1 MEDDGKSHGMAR
13 PRKAA
18 PIGPRHGCL
27 FARTAAKAGGMTAP
41 SPHRHPLHFGDF
53 RAYLIGRMTAVLAQY
68 SMMIVLGWQAYN
80 IARET
85 MTTAGAS
92 AQLGL
97 IGLAQFLPLFFLTP
111 LTGWVADHYDRR
123 MITRLTLTMLTAA
136 AGLLAFATF
145 EGWVGLPLIFG
156 IAVIVGI
163 ARAFNGPA
171 YGALAPNLVPR
182 EVLPNAIAISGVV
195 WQAGSIVGPALGGY
209 AYAATPWGAYALA
222 AILYGVALG
231 AMMLI
236 GPVPQAARDVTRHPI
251 RQMIDGLSYV
261 RSNRLVLATITLDLF
276 AVLLAG
282 ATALLPVYARDILH
296 VGSAGLG
303 HLAAAPGVG
312 AGLMALWFSFRPLR
326 NEVGIKMLG
335 AVILFGIATIAF
347 GCTAFLP
354 RSIAMEF
361 GIGALVILGAADMI
375 SVFVRQS
382 LVQLHTPDAM
392 RGRVSSLSQ
401 LTISAS
407 NELGEAESGFL
418 AALVGPVAAVTGG
431 GIGAIV
437 ITLFWA
443 RLFPELR
450 LARTFDPPD
459 IRAADLS
466 QEKAP

>member
-1 MEDDGKSHGMAR
+1 M
-13 PRKAA
+13 
-18 PIGPRHGCL
+18 
-27 FARTAAKAGGMTAP
+27 TAAP
-41 SPHRHPLHFGDF
+41 SPRHPLHFGNF
-53 RAYLIGRMTAVLAQY
+53 RAYLVGRLCAVLAQY
-68 SMMIVLGWQAYN
+68 SMMIVLAWQAYN
-80 IARET
+80 VARET

-111 LTGWVADHYDRR
+111 ITGWVADHYDRR
-123 MITRLTLTMLTAA
+123 WISRITLSLLTAA
-136 AGLLAFATF
+136 AGLLAFATY
-145 EGWVGLPLIFG
+145 EDQVSLPLIFG
-156 IAVIVGI
+156 IAVIVGT

-171 YGALAPNLVPR
+171 YGALAPNLVPA
-182 EVLPNAIAISGVV
+182 EVLPNAIAISAVV
-195 WQAGSIVGPALGGY
+195 WQAGMIAGPALGGY

-222 AILYGVALG
+222 AGLFGVALG

-236 GPVPQAARDVTRHPI
+236 GKVPQPPRDTSRHPV
-251 RQMIDGLSYV
+251 RQMIDGFAYV
-261 RSNRLVLATITLDLF
+261 RGNRLVLATITLDLF

-303 HLAAAPGVG
+303 HLAAAPGIG
-312 AGLMALWFSFRPLR
+312 AAVTALWFSFRPMKT
-326 NEVGIKMLG
+326 NVGVKMLG
-335 AVILFGIATIAF
+335 SVVLFGLATIAF

-354 RSIAMEF
+354 RSIAMEA
-361 GIGALVILGAADMI
+361 GIVALVVLGSADMV

-418 AALVGPVAAVTGG
+418 AALVGPVAAVIGG
-431 GIGAIV
+431 GVGAIL
-437 ITLFWA
+437 ITLYWA

-450 LARTFDPPD
+450 LARSFDPPD
-459 IRAADLS
+459 IGREENS
-466 QEKAP
+466 QEKTP

>member
-1 MEDDGKSHGMAR
+1 M
-13 PRKAA
+13 
-18 PIGPRHGCL
+18 
-27 FARTAAKAGGMTAP
+27 TAAP
-41 SPHRHPLHFGDF
+41 SPRHPLHFSNF
-53 RAYLIGRMTAVLAQY
+53 RAYLVGRLCAVLAQY
-68 SMMIVLGWQAYN
+68 GMMIILGWQAYN

-85 MTTAGAS
+85 MTTSGAA

-111 LTGWVADHYDRR
+111 VTGWVADHYDRR
-123 MITRLTLTMLTAA
+123 WISRITLALLAIA
-136 AGLLAFATF
+136 AGLLAFATY
-145 EGWVGLPLIFG
+145 EGWVSLPLILG
-156 IAVIVGI
+156 IAVIVGT

-171 YGALAPNLVPR
+171 YGALAPNLVPPA
-182 EVLPNAIAISGVV
+182 VLPNAIAISSVV
-195 WQAGSIVGPALGGY
+195 WQAGSIAGPALGGY

-222 AILYGVALG
+222 SALFGVALG

-236 GPVPQAARDVTRHPI
+236 GPVPQPPRDTSRHPI
-251 RQMIDGLSYV
+251 RQMIDGFAYV
-261 RSNRLVLATITLDLF
+261 RGNRLVLATITLDLF

-303 HLAAAPGVG
+303 HLAAAPGIG
-312 AGLMALWFSFRPLR
+312 AGLTALWFSFRPMKT
-326 NEVGIKMLG
+326 NVGVKMLG
-335 AVILFGIATIAF
+335 SVMLFGLATIAF

-354 RSIAMEF
+354 RSIAIEV
-361 GIGALVILGAADMI
+361 GIAALVVLGSADMV

-418 AALVGPVAAVTGG
+418 AALVGPVAAVIGG
-431 GIGAIV
+431 GVGAIL
-437 ITLFWA
+437 ITLYWA

-450 LARTFDPPD
+450 LARSFDPPD
-459 IRAADLS
+459 IGREENS
-466 QEKAP
+466 QEKTP

>member
-1 MEDDGKSHGMAR
+1 M
-13 PRKAA
+13 
-18 PIGPRHGCL
+18 
-27 FARTAAKAGGMTAP
+27 MTA
-41 SPHRHPLHFGDF
+41 SLPHRHPLRFANF
-53 RAYLIGRMTAVLAQY
+53 RAYLVGRLAAVLAQY
-68 SMMIVLGWQAYN
+68 GMMIVLGWQAYN

-111 LTGWVADHYDRR
+111 VTGWVADHYDRR
-123 MITRLTLTMLTAA
+123 LITRLTLTMLTAA
-136 AGLLAFATF
+136 SALLAFATHQ
-145 EGWVGLPLIFG
+145 GWVSLPLIFG
-156 IAVIVGI
+156 IAMIVGI

-171 YGALAPNLVPR
+171 YGALAPNLVPT
-182 EVLPNAIAISGVV
+182 EVLPNAIAISAVV
-195 WQAGSIVGPALGGY
+195 WQAGMIAGPALGGY

-222 AILYGVALG
+222 AALFAVALV
-231 AMMLI
+231 AMLMI
-236 GPVPQAARDVTRHPI
+236 GKVPQPPRDTSRHPV
-251 RQMIDGLSYV
+251 RQMIDGLTYV
-261 RSNRLVLATITLDLF
+261 RGNRLVLATITLDLF

-303 HLAAAPGVG
+303 HLAAAPGIG
-312 AGLMALWFSFRPLR
+312 AGVTALWFSFRPMKR
-326 NEVGIKMLG
+326 EVGLKMLG
-335 AVILFGIATIAF
+335 AVILFGVATIIF

-354 RSIAMEF
+354 RGLAMEV
-361 GIGALVILGAADMI
+361 GIGALVVLGAADMV

-382 LVQLHTPDAM
+382 LVQIHTPDAM

-418 AALVGPVAAVTGG
+418 AALVGPIAAVIGG
-431 GIGAIV
+431 GVGAII
-437 ITLFWA
+437 ITLIWA

-450 LARTFDPPD
+450 LARSFDPPE
-459 IRAADLS
+459 IGRAEIS
-466 QEKAP
+466 QEKPS

>member
-1 MEDDGKSHGMAR
+1 
-13 PRKAA
+13 
-18 PIGPRHGCL
+18 
-27 FARTAAKAGGMTAP
+27 MTNAIP
-41 SPHRHPLHFGDF
+41 ARHPLHVANF
-53 RAYLIGRMTAVLAQY
+53 RAYLVGRLAAVLAQY
-68 SMMIVLGWQAYN
+68 GMMIVLSWQAYN

-111 LTGWVADHYDRR
+111 VTGWVADHYDRR
-123 MITRLTLTMLTAA
+123 WISRITLAMLTIS

-145 EGWVGLPLIFG
+145 EGWVSLPLIFG
-156 IAVIVGI
+156 IAVIVGT

-182 EVLPNAIAISGVV
+182 EVLPNAIAISSVV
-195 WQAGSIVGPALGGY
+195 WQAGMIAGPALGGY
-209 AYAATPWGAYALA
+209 AYAATPWGAYAMASGLF
-222 AILYGVALG
+222 GVALV

-236 GPVPQAARDVTRHPI
+236 GPVPQPPRDTTRHPI
-251 RQMIDGLSYV
+251 RQMIDGLTYV
-261 RSNRLVLATITLDLF
+261 RGNRLVLATITLDLF

-312 AGLMALWFSFRPLR
+312 AGLMALWFSFRPMKS
-326 NEVGIKMLG
+326 EVGLKMLG
-335 AVILFGIATIAF
+335 SVILFGVATIVF
-347 GCTAFLP
+347 GATAFMP
-354 RSIAMEF
+354 RSFAIEV
-361 GIGALVILGAADMI
+361 GIGALVVLGAADMI

-418 AALVGPVAAVTGG
+418 AALVGPIAAVIGG

-437 ITLFWA
+437 ITILWA
-443 RLFPELR
+443 RIFPELR

-459 IRAADLS
+459 LRAADIS
-466 QEKAP
+466 QEKA